1 MEEDILQQIVYNIQS
16 GLGEVKEESRE
27 FRLEAERQNFSMSKF
42 MTDLSSKFFVTQN
55 KQQADLNDSMDE
67 VERNSAAT
75 NQNIN
80 ELQSITQESVSILS
94 QISIQMKEVAQGIG
108 SLVQLFQQSS
118 GANQFSFGGMVGQ
131 GLGALVGGAAIT
143 AAVGT
148 GLSSLT
154 DVGSAEAG
162 QVLPSGGGNSDT
174 GGSGQTLSVAEMVKL
189 AKQAGFSD
197 QEAAIMGAIGAAESS
212 GNPKAHNPDAS
223 TGDNTYGLCHSNM
236 LGKMGP
242 ERRKQ
247 FDIENDEQLWDP
259 NINAKAARRIWEQ
272 QGFEAWSVYKSGAY
286 KQYLGTAQEAL
297 KGGGENTNVE
307 ASKEED
313 GRVVNKQEV
322 MNSMGSLNSKGELS
336 ERKGFVIHHT
346 GGRGDVGGVV
356 NTLNQRGF
364 SVQYV
369 IDREGK
375 IHQLMPS
382 GSRASHM
389 KKGQGV
395 GAGLSNSNTEGVEI
409 IAKDDSDVLPVQVE
423 AAKRLVEQLGYAPNQ
438 VYGHGEINPHKQ
450 RTEGSTVV
458 SAIRGGTAPANPSE
472 TQSATGST
480 GLSGEGGGG
489 QNGGGGYGQG
499 ETNPFAGSP
508 FAGLTS
514 QIAGALGSLT
524 GFGQLGA
531 GMLGGGGMGIMG
543 AAMPMLGGLLPS
555 MISGLSNIF
564 SSSGSEYEKLSSL
577 GKQSDAQPIL
587 QNDKTPEVS
596 EMSNNLNVEKTVAE
610 LSKQEV
616 KVQPVVDT
624 SIQNKPVEG
633 VKGATFTP
641 TPSSSIGWVD
651 RLGGRNKFPKSFNIN
666 GVYSA

>member
-1 MEEDILQQIVYNIQS
+1 MEEDILQQIVYSIQS

-27 FRLEAERQNFSMSKF
+27 FRIEAERQNYSMSKF
-42 MTDLSSKFFVTQN
+42 MADLSGKFFVTQN

-67 VERNSAAT
+67 VERQSAAT

-80 ELQSITQESVSILS
+80 ELQSITQESVSLLS
-94 QISIQMKEVAQGIG
+94 QISMQMKEVAQGIG

-143 AAVGT
+143 TAVGA

-162 QVLPSGGGNSDT
+162 QILPSGGGNSDT

-212 GNPKAHNPDAS
+212 GNPRAHNPDAS
-223 TGDNTYGLCHSNM
+223 TGDNSYGLWQINM

-247 FDIENDEQLWDP
+247 FDIENDEQLWEP
-259 NINAKAARRIWEQ
+259 NINAKAARKIWEQ

-286 KQYLGTAQEAL
+286 KKYLGTAQEAL
-297 KGGGENTNVE
+297 KSGGENTNVE

-313 GRVVNKQEV
+313 GKVVNKAEV
-322 MNSMGSLNSKGELS
+322 MNSMGSLESKGQLS
-336 ERKGFVIHHT
+336 ERKGFIIHHT

-356 NTLNQRGF
+356 NTLNQRGL

-423 AAKRLVEQLGYAPNQ
+423 AAKRLVAQLGYSPNQ
-438 VYGHGEINPHKQ
+438 VYGHGEVNPHKQ
-450 RTEGSTVV
+450 RTEGATVI
-458 SAIRGGTAPANPSE
+458 SAIRGGQAPANPSE
-472 TQSATGST
+472 TQGATGST
-480 GLSGEGGGG
+480 GLSGESGSG
-489 QNGGGGYGQG
+489 QSGGGGYGQG
-499 ETNPFAGSP
+499 QGESNPFAGLS
-508 FAGLTS
+508 S

-524 GFGQLGA
+524 SIGGAGA
-531 GMLGGGGMGIMG
+531 GMLTGGGLFG
-543 AAMPMLGGLLPS
+543 AMPMLGSLLPS
-555 MISGLSNIF
+555 LVTGIGSIFSNIG
-564 SSSGSEYEKLSSL
+564 GSNTLSSL
-577 GKQSDAQPIL
+577 EKKDAQPIL
-587 QNDKTPEVS
+587 QNDKTSPVS
-596 EMSNNLNVEKTVAE
+596 EMSNNLTVEKTVAE
-610 LSKQEV
+610 LTKQEI
-616 KVQPVVDT
+616 KIP
-624 SIQNKPVEG
+624 SITETATQTRPVEG
-633 VKGATFTP
+633 VKGTTFSP
-641 TPSSSIGWVD
+641 TPSSSISWVD